1 MSTRRR
7 STSRTGRPR
16 LGAVAAAVA
25 LATGACTPPSGG
37 STDDERGADPGDDPS
52 VDVGAP
58 SGIAANATVVAV
70 VDGDTVDLAFGDD
83 DERVR
88 LIGIDTPE
96 TKRPD
101 APVEC
106 YGPEATAFTERL
118 LPAGTAVRV
127 ERDVENR
134 DAYGRLLGYVY
145 RAEDG
150 IFVNYELVRQGYATP
165 LAIEPN
171 VAHAE
176 LFVDA
181 ARAAEGADA
190 GLWAECSG

>member
-1 MSTRRR
+1 
-7 STSRTGRPR
+7 
-16 LGAVAAAVA
+16 
-25 LATGACTPPSGG
+25 
-37 STDDERGADPGDDPS
+37 
-52 VDVGAP
+52 
-58 SGIAANATVVAV
+58 V

-176 LFVDA
+176 LFVA

>member
-1 MSTRRR
+1 MRHRL
-7 STSRTGRPR
+7 TSRTARSR
-16 LGAVAAAVA
+16 LRAMAAVVA
-25 LATGACTPPSGG
+25 LATGACTPPGSGSAG
-37 STDDERGADPGDDPS
+37 EERSADPGDDR
-52 VDVGAP
+52 VGEGGAT
-58 SGIAANATVVAV
+58 SAVAANATVVAV